1 MTRGR
6 GAAYEG
12 KETRRRVAMA
22 ARRVEGLSGASRM
35 IIEHARRLALHDWE
49 VHVFA
54 EKLDRKALLEAG
66 AVPRW
71 VPAWPWG
78 SWLKRRAFAAAAGG
92 MAKGFDLVHGH
103 GDLLNQDVLSLHN
116 CVHAAHEALHGSA
129 LPQSDAVGRMHAL
142 QLSGGR
148 FRALVANSNLMK
160 DDVTRRFGVP
170 VEKITVIHPGYDSCR
185 FNAGGRGD
193 FGAAMRAELGV
204 KPGELLYG
212 LVTSGDFE
220 KRGLKPFLRAFA
232 AVARKQPEARALV
245 VGKETRPAPYL
256 ALARELGIA
265 GRVVFR
271 DPIPEV
277 WRFYHALD
285 VYVHPAKWEEFGMSV
300 LEALACGLPV
310 VTGAA
315 VGAAELLKGE
325 QREYVLDD
333 PSGEAL
339 ENAMLAFANPS
350 LRVNVGALGPAAALP
365 CAWDRGAAALNDL
378 YERLLSAPN
387 V

>member
-1 MTRGR
+1 MSSVS
-6 GAAYEG
+6 EG
-12 KETRRRVAMA
+12 KSTRRRVAVA
-22 ARRVEGLSGASRM
+22 ARRVEGLSGAARM
-35 IIEHARRLALHDWE
+35 IIEHARRLSRGDWE

-54 EKLDRKALLEAG
+54 EKLDRKALLDAG
-66 AVPRW
+66 AVPHW

-78 SWLKRRAFAAAAGG
+78 SWMKRRAFAAAAEG
-92 MAKGFDLVHGH
+92 MTKKFDLVHGH
-103 GDLLNQDVLSLHN
+103 GDLLDQDVLSLHN
-116 CVHAAHEALHGSA
+116 CVHAAHEALHGTP
-129 LPQSDAVGRMHAL
+129 LPVKDAVGRMHSL
-142 QLSGGR
+142 QLEGGR

-170 VEKITVIHPGYDSCR
+170 SEKIRVIYPGYDSCR
-185 FNAGGRGD
+185 FNAGGRED
-193 FGAAMRAELGV
+193 FGAATRAELGV

-232 AVARKQPEARALV
+232 AVARRRPEARALV
-245 VGKETRPAPYL
+245 VGKESRPGPYL

-265 GRVVFR
+265 DRVVFR
-271 DPIPEV
+271 DPVPEV

-310 VTGAA
+310 ITGAS

-325 QREYVLDD
+325 ARDFVLAE

-339 ENAMLAFANPS
+339 EAAMLALADAD
-350 LRVNVGALGPAAALP
+350 RRARVGAAGPAAALP
-365 CAWDRGAAALNDL
+365 CAWDRGASALLDL
-378 YERLLSAPN
+378 YESLIR
-387 V
+387 

>member
-1 MTRGR
+1 M
-6 GAAYEG
+6 
-12 KETRRRVAMA
+12 KKRVAVA
-22 ARRVEGLSGASRM
+22 ARRVEGLSGAARM
-35 IIEHARRLALHDWE
+35 IVEHARRLSRGDWE

-66 AVPRW
+66 ATPHW

-78 SWLKRRAFAAAAGG
+78 SWMKRRAFAAAAEG
-92 MAKGFDLVHGH
+92 MTRKFDLVHGH
-103 GDLLNQDVLSLHN
+103 GDLLDQDVLSLHN
-116 CVHAAHEALHGSA
+116 CVHAAHEALHQRP
-129 LPQSDAVGRMHAL
+129 LPESDAVGRMHSL
-142 QLSGGR
+142 QLSQGR
-148 FRALVANSNLMK
+148 FRALVANSKLMK

-170 VEKITVIHPGYDSCR
+170 AEKVTVIHPGFDSCR
-185 FNAGGRGD
+185 FNPGGRED
-193 FGAAMRAELGV
+193 FRPATRAELGV
-204 KPGELLYG
+204 GPGELLYG

-232 AVARKQPEARALV
+232 AVARRRPEARALV
-245 VGKETRPAPYL
+245 VGKESRPGPYL

-265 GRVVFR
+265 DRVVFR

-310 VTGAA
+310 VTGAS

-325 QREYVLDD
+325 ARGFVLAD

-339 ENAMLAFANPS
+339 ESAMLALSDAGA
-350 LRVNVGALGPAAALP
+350 RARVGASGPAAALP
-365 CAWDRGAAALNDL
+365 CAWDRGASALLGL
-378 YERLLSAPN
+378 YESLIR
-387 V
+387 